1 MNYLQK
7 ATEQL
12 FIYTTPKKIVEYI
25 KREKILKLIQNP
37 KFKTD
42 ETSTYFWFAF
52 EFFMSI
58 DIFLCKFP

>member
-25 KREKILKLIQNP
+25 KREKILSLIKNP
-37 KFKTD
+37 KFKID
-42 ETSTYFWFAF
+42 ENN
-52 EFFMSI
+52 
-58 DIFLCKFP
+58 

>member
-12 FIYTTPKKIVEYI
+12 FIYKTPKKIVEYI
-25 KREKILKLIQNP
+25 KREKILSLIQNP

-42 ETSTYFWFAF
+42 EN
-52 EFFMSI
+52 
-58 DIFLCKFP
+58 DKN

>member
-12 FIYTTPKKIVEYI
+12 FIYKTKKKIVEYI

-42 ETSTYFWFAF
+42 E
-52 EFFMSI
+52 I
-58 DIFLCKFP
+58 N